1 VDQYPK
7 AEEFAVATGVT
18 LFGPALLLF
27 SLTVL
32 LVLSAIAL
40 KEVVSMS
47 VLRTITIILIFFS
60 SALGEEFGIAADV
73 TFFGPVSLL
82 FFFTVLFIVS
92 AVKMNKIP
100 PLHPM
105 HYFFLAAAFF
115 AFHLLFTSLIYYVN
129 IHAALLVSA
138 LISCALVFAYVTMAR
153 GARYAVAYATLP
165 QLMFLV
171 LFAYAF
177 VYRDHTRLIISSG
190 VVASLAVLMFAT
202 GRVDWAAKFG
212 LNKAKNQGPTFGA
225 GP

>member
-60 SALGEEFGIAADV
+60 SALAWVILGATLLDQEYRGEEFGIAADV

-153 GARYAVAYATLP
+153 GARYAVAYATWIGP
-165 QLMFLV
+165 P
-171 LFAYAF
+171 
-177 VYRDHTRLIISSG
+177 SS
-190 VVASLAVLMFAT
+190 A
-202 GRVDWAAKFG
+202 
-212 LNKAKNQGPTFGA
+212 
-225 GP
+225 